1 MRFIFL
7 MLAMTIFEER
17 FFPVFFLFLAFI
29 ADSTD
34 DDDLDDIDID
44 IKMLSLCESV
54 CLLFHT
60 NTFTRVVKF
69 WSSASLRKNTRVN
82 VHMQ

>member
-1 MRFIFL
+1 MRFIYL

-17 FFPVFFLFLAFI
+17 FFSSVFFLFFVAFI
-29 ADSTD
+29 ADSRD
-34 DDDLDDIDID
+34 DDHDDID
-44 IKMLSLCESV
+44 IKMLCLCECV
-54 CLLFHT
+54 CVLFHT